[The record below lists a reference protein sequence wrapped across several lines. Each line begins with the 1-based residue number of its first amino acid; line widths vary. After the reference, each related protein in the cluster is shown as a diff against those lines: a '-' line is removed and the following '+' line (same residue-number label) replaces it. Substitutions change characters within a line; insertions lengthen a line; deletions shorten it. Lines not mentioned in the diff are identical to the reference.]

1 LGKEHKNKTKNNNK
15 AFHKREVCG
24 KATQIASRLATRI
37 YNRLGLTMKAVTFQD
52 THTVAVLETPEP
64 ELQDSTDVVVRITR
78 CAICGSDLH
87 LYHGDI
93 PMMPGDTCG
102 HEFTGIVEDTGTDVG
117 KFKRGDR
124 VVGAFHT
131 ACGACKACQRGQYH
145 LCSSAAVY
153 GFGPIYGAL
162 NGTQAEYARVP
173 NADLN
178 LRHIP
183 AGMDEESALFV
194 GDILTTAY
202 GAVCNAEVGAGSVVA
217 IIGCGPVGI
226 MAVQSALALG
236 ASQVYAIDLLEERL
250 ALAERLG
257 AIPINASTSDP
268 VGRLMA
274 QTNGEGADAVIEAV
288 GGPRTILLAF
298 ELVRP
303 GGHIAA
309 VGITAAQSFD
319 YPLMQSTTKDITF
332 RIGLANIHR
341 DIDQTLALVQHGKID
356 PTVVI
361 SHRMAL
367 EDAAEGYSLFD
378 RRLAS
383 KVILVP

>member
-1 LGKEHKNKTKNNNK
+1 M
-15 AFHKREVCG
+15 ASPYKRY
-24 KATQIASRLATRI
+24 TP
-37 YNRLGLTMKAVTFQD
+37 TMKAVTFQD
-52 THTVAVLETPEP
+52 IGDVAVLETPEP
-64 ELQDSTDVVVRITR
+64 ELQDSSDVIVRVTR

-87 LYHGDI
+87 LYHGEI
-93 PMMPGDTCG
+93 PMMAGDTCG
-102 HEFTGIVEDTGTDVG
+102 HEFTGVIEDTGSSVG
-117 KFKRGDR
+117 DLKRGDR
-124 VVGAFHT
+124 VVGTFHT
-131 ACGACKACQRGQYH
+131 ACGACNACRRGEFH

-173 NADLN
+173 NAQTN
-178 LRHIP
+178 LRRIP
-183 AGMDEESALFV
+183 DGMADEDALFC

-202 GAVCNAEVGAGSVVA
+202 GAVRNAQVGVGSVVA
-217 IIGCGPVGI
+217 VIGAGPVGM

-236 ASQVYAIDLLEERL
+236 AAQVYTIDLLEERL
-250 ALAERLG
+250 VLAQSLG
-257 AIPINASTSDP
+257 AIPINATSSDP

-274 QTNGEGADAVIEAV
+274 LTGGEGADAVIEAV
-288 GGPRTILLAF
+288 GGPRTILMAF

-319 YPLMQSTTKDITF
+319 YPLMQSITKDITF

-341 DIDQTLALVQHGKID
+341 DIDQTLALVQNGKIN
-356 PTVVI
+356 PSVVI

-367 EDAAEGYSLFD
+367 QDAAEGYRLFD
-378 RRLAS
+378 TRAAS
-383 KVILVP
+383 KVILLP

>member
-1 LGKEHKNKTKNNNK
+1 
-15 AFHKREVCG
+15 
-24 KATQIASRLATRI
+24 
-37 YNRLGLTMKAVTFQD
+37 MKAVTFQD
-52 THTVAVLETPEP
+52 THHVAVLEIPEP
-64 ELQDSTDVVVRITR
+64 ELQASSDAIVRITR

-102 HEFTGIVEDTGTDVG
+102 HEFTGIVEDAGSSVTL
-117 KFKRGDR
+117 KRGER

-131 ACGACKACQRGQYH
+131 ACGACKACRRGEYH
-145 LCSSAAVY
+145 LCSGAAVY

-178 LRHIP
+178 LRRIP
-183 AGMDEESALFV
+183 EGLADEDALFC

-202 GAVCNAEVGAGSVVA
+202 GAVKNAQIGIGSVVA

-236 ASQVYAIDLLEERL
+236 ASRVFAIDLLEERL
-250 ALAERLG
+250 ALAQSLG
-257 AIPINASTSDP
+257 AIPINAALSDP

-274 QTNGEGADAVIEAV
+274 HTNGEGADAVIEAV
-288 GGPRTILLAF
+288 GGPRTILMAF

-309 VGITAAQSFD
+309 VGITAAQTFD
-319 YPLMQSTTKDITF
+319 YPLMQSITKDITF

-341 DIDQTLALVQHGKID
+341 DIDQTLALVQNGTIN
-356 PTVVI
+356 PSLVI

-367 EDAAEGYSLFD
+367 ADAAEGYRLFD
-378 RRLAS
+378 SRLAS
-383 KVILVP
+383 KVILLP